1 MSTDGPTARA
11 AALWH
16 DARLAGPT
24 FPGAARAVGA
34 LVLVTALAACNA
46 TVTTHV
52 LTVGVEVNGAPQ
64 TIPAGTTFGQLV
76 ADDRLRPTPGAL
88 RSVTGQVLDP
98 AAHLGAI
105 VLNGAVPA
113 PTTVLGAGDRIHVR
127 DGAETVEATRRIVR
141 DVGVRVGNPER
152 TLDTYPTRE
161 ITVVGAMSG
170 DVVSVT
176 DRSLGAGHA
185 PKEVALTF
193 DDGPWPGATRRIL
206 KILHRFHVHA
216 TFFMIGEQAARYP
229 GLVRAVLRAGDEV
242 GNHSWDHPLTL
253 QGLSPSRLAEELSKT
268 STVLR
273 GLGATP
279 TLFRPPGGW
288 DDDAVVQE
296 ARSQGMRLVTWSV
309 DPADWRSGLSPE
321 QVKRSVLSDVERGSI
336 VLLHDGGGDALHTI
350 KALPSIIRGI
360 RHRGFRLVLVPPHPN

>member
-1 MSTDGPTARA
+1 M
-11 AALWH
+11 
-16 DARLAGPT
+16 AGST

-34 LVLVTALAACNA
+34 LVLATALAACNQ
-46 TVTTHV
+46 TVPAHA
-52 LTVGVEVNGAPQ
+52 LTIRVEVDGAPQ

-76 ADDRLRPTPGAL
+76 SDDRLKPKPGAQ
-88 RSVTGQVLDP
+88 RSVSGQVLDP
-98 AAHLGAI
+98 IAEPGTI

-113 PTTVLGAGDRIHVR
+113 ATTPLHAGDRIHVR
-127 DGAETVEATRRIVR
+127 DGADTIEPTRRLVR
-141 DVGVRVGNPER
+141 DAGVRVGNPER

-161 ITVVGAMSG
+161 ITVVGTISG

-185 PKEVALTF
+185 PREVALTF
-193 DDGPWPGATRRIL
+193 DDGPWPGATRKIL
-206 KILHRFHVHA
+206 AILHRFHVHA

-229 GLVRAVLRAGDEV
+229 GIVRAVLAAGDEI

-253 QGLSPSRLAEELSKT
+253 QGLSPSRLTGELSKT
-268 STVLR
+268 NTTLR
-273 GLGATP
+273 GLGADP

-296 ARSQGMRLVTWSV
+296 ARRQGMRLVTWSV
-309 DPADWRSGLSPE
+309 DPADWRSGLTPA
-321 QVKRSVLSDVERGSI
+321 QVRRSVLSNVERGSI

-360 RHRGFRLVLVPPHPN
+360 HHRGFRLVLVPPQPS